1 MADELSISE
10 GALRTRAHHLRVSL
24 EKCVLRCIAQAGK
37 TKLRSNVI
45 VDRYRRDTTN

>member
-24 EKCVLRCIAQAGK
+24 EKCVLRCIAQARQNK
-37 TKLRSNVI
+37 TAV
-45 VDRYRRDTTN
+45 